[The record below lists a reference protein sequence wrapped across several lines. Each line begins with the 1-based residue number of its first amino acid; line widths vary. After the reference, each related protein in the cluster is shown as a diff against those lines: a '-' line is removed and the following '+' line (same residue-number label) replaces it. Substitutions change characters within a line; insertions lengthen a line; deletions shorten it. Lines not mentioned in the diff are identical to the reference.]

1 MADLSEQPSAH
12 EEFEREEVTR
22 AFRDVFATASGKRV
36 LFWILEQSAIYRDPD
51 CGENTHGTS
60 TVIGEQRVGRK
71 LIDLLDQL
79 DPRLY
84 PRLLLDIADL
94 KAMDKAAANRAAKQE
109 GEDDE
114 DA

>member
-12 EEFEREEVTR
+12 EEFEREELAR
-22 AFRDVFATASGKRV
+22 AYRDVFATPAGKRV
-36 LFWILEQSAIYRDPD
+36 LFDILQECAIYRDPFAGD
-51 CGENTHGTS
+51 NNATNYTLGLQAG
-60 TVIGEQRVGRK
+60 GRRLISK
-71 LIDLLDQL
+71 LDEI

-94 KAMDKAAANRAAKQE
+94 KAMDKAAADRAAKQE